1 MQEIKI
7 VLADDHELF
16 REGILFLLK
25 KVPAF
30 KVLYQA
36 ESGDVLLERLSTDEQ
51 PDVILMDLNMP
62 GTNGVETTK
71 TIRKQYANIKVIAL
85 TSYYS
90 DSFINN
96 MLEYGASSFLS
107 KDTNFS
113 ILETAIKEV
122 YEKGYYYNDDILKV
136 ISNKIKYNVQK
147 TLSKFDKDHLSK
159 REVEI
164 LQLICHQLTTTEIAN
179 KLFISDRTVEW
190 HRNNLLLKTDAKNMV
205 GLLIYALEHS
215 IVSIDELLLPDK

>member
-1 MQEIKI
+1 MHEIRI
-7 VLADDHELF
+7 VLVDDHELF
-16 REGILFLLK
+16 REGLLFLLK
-25 KVPAF
+25 KVPTF
-30 KVLYQA
+30 QILYQV
-36 ESGDVLLERLSTDEQ
+36 ENGDKLLQRLSTDKV

-71 TIRKQYANIKVIAL
+71 TIRKLYTNIKVIAL

-96 MLEYGASSFLS
+96 MLEYGACSFLS

-136 ISNKIKYNVQK
+136 ISNKIKYNAQK

-164 LQLICHQLTTTEIAN
+164 LQLICHQLTTSEIAN
-179 KLFISDRTVEW
+179 KLFISNRTVEW

-215 IVSIDELLLPDK
+215 IVNIDELLLPNK